1 VYSMYRDIFSIQEV
15 SDIIHNATN
24 KSLVLLDEL
33 GRGTSTFDGLAI
45 AYATLNHFITEVCV
59 QLVVIITQQLNFT
72 RICVG
77 LYMPPLL
84 NSCQCVMLQVQGY
97 MLFITHY
104 QMIGELEI
112 VYSSVK
118 NYHMSYL
125 HSSPRG

>member
-1 VYSMYRDIFSIQEV
+1 MYSMYRDIFSIQEV

-72 RICVG
+72 RICIG

-84 NSCQCVMLQVQGY
+84 NSC
-97 MLFITHY
+97 
-104 QMIGELEI
+104 
-112 VYSSVK
+112 
-118 NYHMSYL
+118 
-125 HSSPRG
+125 